1 MPDSSSREDQQQ
13 KRPYPDDVNP
23 LPAIKKICSN
33 PTTPNP
39 GSPTSAEDAASIAK
53 PMDVPSKKPTNLT
66 VPGRSTSATL
76 EELQAENKLL
86 RQKLAKYQSE
96 LEKRAIPESTFVS
109 KLAKKDQD
117 ILALMTEL
125 QDLKSQVHPDVEDTK
140 RKLLDPT
147 WALLYKAMKK
157 EVAEKNKKIEHLQR
171 EILGVGFTPYSITG
185 KKIASKLRA
194 LQTENE
200 ELGKQLCQGRVE
212 QLQTALALEK
222 TKVEKLERSIRE
234 SNEMMLDLDKE
245 NEELSATAF
254 AFEAKLRHY
263 EPVDK
268 TDPGFQIAAQS
279 PFRPASGAISDTT
292 K

>member
-1 MPDSSSREDQQQ
+1 MSSGR
-13 KRPYPDDVNP
+13 RLTVIAR
-23 LPAIKKICSN
+23 LKICSN

-39 GSPTSAEDAASIAK
+39 GNPTSAEDAASIAK

-222 TKVEKLERSIRE
+222 TKVEKLERSIRGIPRQCRVSPRHIVTSYFWRFQE

-254 AFEAKLRHY
+254 ALEAKLRHY
-263 EPVDK
+263 EPVDE
-268 TDPGFQIAAQS
+268 TDPGFQT
-279 PFRPASGAISDTT
+279 AISDTT